1 MFSLVSKARKL
12 DLPIDIQLELFDQLV
27 IPILLYG
34 CEVWAFGDIADI
46 ETFYLRF
53 CKQVLRLKTNTATC
67 MVYGEIG
74 RSGISTVIDKRLVL
88 YWYTLARSKNS
99 KLSNV
104 VYRLMHS
111 LYEKGL
117 YQSPWLKK
125 IKSILDNCGLSYIW
139 HSDLTL
145 NPIVVKEYLRSKTW

>member
-1 MFSLVSKARKL
+1 MKKCRNFKFGNDLIEIVDDFNYLGVKFNYNNKTKKTIAKQVTQARRAMFSLVSKARKL

-46 ETFYLRF
+46 ESFYLRF

-88 YWYTLARSKNS
+88 
-99 KLSNV
+99 
-104 VYRLMHS
+104 
-111 LYEKGL
+111 
-117 YQSPWLKK
+117 
-125 IKSILDNCGLSYIW
+125 
-139 HSDLTL
+139 
-145 NPIVVKEYLRSKTW
+145 

>member
-1 MFSLVSKARKL
+1 MIEIVDDFNYLGVKFNYNNKTKKTIAKQVTQARRAMFSLVSKARKL

-88 YWYTLARSKNS
+88 YWYKLARSKNS

-104 VYRLMHS
+104 IYRLMYS
-111 LYEKGL
+111 L
-117 YQSPWLKK
+117 
-125 IKSILDNCGLSYIW
+125 
-139 HSDLTL
+139 HMR
-145 NPIVVKEYLRSKTW
+145 KEFTNLHG